1 MLDKALEL
9 LSARWLIH
17 RDTALSYLP
26 LFIAALNGGEKLAGF
41 LNDAGSQL
49 KQDERSK
56 SKVVGFRAGASGET
70 VQYDFD
76 DSSIPDNSIAIIP
89 ISGVILPWRS
99 MIIEEQIRCASEND
113 KIIAILFPTN
123 SPGGTVFYVDILA
136 KTIKDCKKPTVA
148 VIMNMAAS
156 AAMWLTSA
164 MNYRIATS
172 PMDSIGSIGVF
183 TSFTDMQVLLKE
195 KLGISIVDIYATKS
209 TRKNEMTR
217 QLLEAGNKKPIVDDL
232 DFVNDIFHKAIQDNM
247 GIKADSEVFDG
258 AIYNAQ
264 DAITQGLIN
273 EINSLDYAIEY
284 AYTAGLT
291 TKINQYK
298 SLI

>member
-1 MLDKALEL
+1 MIDKALEL

-17 RDTALSYLP
+17 RETVLSYLP
-26 LFIAALNGGEKLAGF
+26 LFISFLNGGDKLAGF
-41 LNDAGSQL
+41 LSEASTQL
-49 KQDERSK
+49 KNDERSK
-56 SKVVGFRAGASGET
+56 SKILAFRAGASGET
-70 VQYDFD
+70 VQFEFD
-76 DSSIPDNSIAIIP
+76 DNSIPDNSIAIIP
-89 ISGVILPWRS
+89 ISGVILSWRS
-99 MIIEEQIRCASEND
+99 MIIEEQIRRAIEND
-113 KIIAILFPTN
+113 KIIAIVFPTN
-123 SPGGTVFYVDILA
+123 SPGGTVFYTDILA
-136 KTIKDCKKPTVA
+136 KTIKDCQKPTVA

-156 AAMWLTSA
+156 AAIWLTSA
-164 MNYRIATS
+164 MNYRISTS

-195 KLGISIVDIYATKS
+195 KLGINIIDIYATKS

-217 QLLEAGNKKPIVDDL
+217 LLLEGNKKPIVDDL
-232 DFVNDIFHKAIQDNM
+232 DFVNEIFHKVIQDNM
-247 GIKADSEVFDG
+247 GIKPDSEVFDG

-264 DAITQGLIN
+264 DAITHGLIN

-291 TKINQYK
+291 NKINQYK